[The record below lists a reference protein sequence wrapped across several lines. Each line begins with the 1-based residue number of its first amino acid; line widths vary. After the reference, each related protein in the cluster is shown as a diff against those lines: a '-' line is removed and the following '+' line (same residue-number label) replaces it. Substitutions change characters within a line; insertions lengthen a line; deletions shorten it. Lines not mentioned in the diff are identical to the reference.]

1 MGSVLIGHYPHVIP
15 DFKGHHFVEDTK
27 PNEAPSRHHC
37 ERCGMKA
44 VLRPD
49 GSIDFLDA
57 SEAPVAI
64 SGNAHL
70 DTSPVAPCK

>member
-1 MGSVLIGHYPHVIP
+1 MIS
-15 DFKGHHFVEDTK
+15 DFKGHHFVEDTN

-57 SEAPVAI
+57 SEALIGI
-64 SGNAHL
+64 SGNADL
-70 DTSPVAPCK
+70 DSLPIAPCL

>member
-1 MGSVLIGHYPHVIP
+1 MIP

-27 PNEAPSRHHC
+27 ANEPPSRHHC

-49 GSIDFLDA
+49 GSTDFDDGRGAL
-57 SEAPVAI
+57 VGI
-64 SGNAHL
+64 GGNVPL
-70 DTSPVAPCK
+70 NTSPVPSCK